1 MKLIALRTK
10 YPDAWR
16 RVRRSYYCWLAGSF
30 SLIILFVLLTALP
43 YTRIFSL
50 YNSSHILPTTVLCN
64 TKRLRI
70 ALEQYAVQQLIQ
82 NGNYRLELKQVS
94 RFKITSNIVFTSF
107 LLLTVSLIID
117 ELLFAITTLLYF
129 GKCYFPLIYG
139 TAFEPILTTTNQQII
154 LFQVN
159 YYISRVNI
167 ILYLVSFLVVSIP
180 LSIATLI
187 NVYRLFHNR
196 FIRTIRIR
204 YNYEYLE
211 ALIRER

>member
-1 MKLIALRTK
+1 M
-10 YPDAWR
+10 
-16 RVRRSYYCWLAGSF
+16 LACREFLSDYSVCF
-30 SLIILFVLLTALP
+30 IDSSTIYKDIQYA
-43 YTRIFSL
+43 SL

-64 TKRLRI
+64 IKRLRI

-187 NVYRLFHNR
+187 NVTGYSIIDLFVNQDKVQL
-196 FIRTIRIR
+196 RIFGSFD
-204 YNYEYLE
+204 
-211 ALIRER
+211 

>member
-1 MKLIALRTK
+1 MLA
-10 YPDAWR
+10 
-16 RVRRSYYCWLAGSF
+16 AGSF

-43 YTRIFSL
+43 YTRIFSMPL
-50 YNSSHILPTTVLCN
+50 YIIVVIFYLQQYYVNI
-64 TKRLRI
+64 KRLRI

-107 LLLTVSLIID
+107 LLLTVALIID

-180 LSIATLI
+180 LSIGTLI

-196 FIRTIRIR
+196 FIRKSG
-204 YNYEYLE
+204 
-211 ALIRER
+211 